1 MNDNGSSGIGGK
13 IALFLLVL
21 IPLSVGAY
29 IIAER
34 IAKALTDAQIMLCL
48 GSVFTLTVVTVVI
61 VLLAVFNFVQVRAD
75 DLGEVKRLEA
85 MAKLGYGGRLPGA
98 PTVNVLPSGNGY
110 ATLPDGVNEG
120 QYQDAVTLQ

>member
-1 MNDNGSSGIGGK
+1 MNENKGGGWQVFAVIAALIFFGVAGWLIGD
-13 IALFLLVL
+13 
-21 IPLSVGAY
+21 
-29 IIAER
+29 R
-34 IAKALTDAQIMLCL
+34 ISKALTDAQIMLCL

-120 QYQDAVTLQ
+120 QYQDAVRLQ